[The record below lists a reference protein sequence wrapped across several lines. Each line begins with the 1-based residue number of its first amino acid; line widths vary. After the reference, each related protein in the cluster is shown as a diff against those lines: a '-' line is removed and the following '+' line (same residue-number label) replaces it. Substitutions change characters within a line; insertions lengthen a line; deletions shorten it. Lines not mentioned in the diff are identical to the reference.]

1 MLCLTIIIHIVS
13 KNLIYCSSIQIFD
26 DLCDFKF
33 IPLKKL
39 SEDPVTEQ
47 DGITRRTFSTDTSY
61 IIVKYENSE
70 SVREKRSRLDNMIKK
85 IQSKPDKKP
94 VDLR

>member
-1 MLCLTIIIHIVS
+1 MLF
-13 KNLIYCSSIQIFD
+13 IQIFD

-33 IPLKKL
+33 IPLKTQ
-39 SEDPVTEQ
+39 SEDPVIEQ
-47 DGITRRTFSTDTSY
+47 DGIIRRTFSADTSY
-61 IIVKYENSE
+61 LIVKYENSE
-70 SVREKRSRLDNMIKK
+70 SVREKRSRLDSMIKK